1 MRRFFVRALVTI
13 VLFGGAVASLTGCS
27 PSASTAAPD
36 TGQKS
41 GPGLLGYDA
50 TAAQWQQGYINWV
63 MKYGVG
69 PPNVPNKEYQ
79 EAKKKFVDALEKRD
93 KKAVEALLFD
103 DFRWVEANGEEHNKA
118 QILANLEPLAKSY
131 GGQIDVRTTNF
142 LDSVTRVLGQHH
154 EMRFAHL
161 WGKGPAGWQAVIFM
175 DWAIPK
181 ERKAD
186 EDPPNPPTNPDA
198 DCENPCRTVPFK
210 PADAAQAAVLKNWM
224 EMKTAEWRPNPEVW
238 SSRADP
244 YHRSMSPGGDN
255 PFLQHIAS
263 LAMARK
269 LYNGKSGP
277 GVPVLSMKM
286 FTFGNVVIQEELEG
300 RKGPE
305 KPEVWKLRLFVNRGD
320 GFKVAM
326 SSQTRIQKNAGGSE

>member
-1 MRRFFVRALVTI
+1 M
-13 VLFGGAVASLTGCS
+13 
-27 PSASTAAPD
+27 
-36 TGQKS
+36 
-41 GPGLLGYDA
+41 
-50 TAAQWQQGYINWV
+50 
-63 MKYGVG
+63 
-69 PPNVPNKEYQ
+69 
-79 EAKKKFVDALEKRD
+79 
-93 KKAVEALLFD
+93 EALLHD
-103 DFRWVEANGEEHNKA
+103 DFKWVEANGEEYNKE
-118 QILANLEPLAKSY
+118 QFLANLDALAKNY
-131 GGQIDVRTTNF
+131 GDQIDVRTNNF
-142 LDSVTRVLGQHH
+142 LDSVIRVLGQHH
-154 EMRFAHL
+154 EKRFAHL
-161 WGKGPAGWQAVIFM
+161 WGKGPAGFQAVIFM

-181 ERKAD
+181 EKRAD
-186 EDPPNPPTNPDA
+186 EDPPGPPSANVDA

-210 PADAAQAAVLKNWM
+210 PADAAQAEVVKNWM

-269 LYNGKSGP
+269 LNNGKSGP

-300 RKGPE
+300 RNGPQ

-320 GFKVAM
+320 GFRVAM
-326 SSQTRIQKNAGGSE
+326 SSQTRINDPALQAKAVKNWNM